1 MGLFRRKIPDFE
13 RNLIFEKDGE
23 RMIYQ
28 RTEIDARHFMDIFP
42 EGSKFYR
49 IPELPKIKFKANKV
63 QYSITDVRLLNE
75 NAVCTF
81 LNILNTVANEPGT
94 EEVTFKIGDDTNED
108 TVEIIT
114 DILMGI
120 SYTAKKGGKHGFESS
135 SSFLVTGVDRHEA
148 EDYKTITFK
157 LIKDHAQAI
166 YEYAQEHEQPN
177 LYELV
182 IAIEEKSREQ
192 IAAYV
197 KEHEEILNG

>member
-1 MGLFRRKIPDFE
+1 
-13 RNLIFEKDGE
+13 
-23 RMIYQ
+23 MIYQ
-28 RTEIDARHFMDIFP
+28 RTEIDARHFMGIFP

-75 NAVCTF
+75 NAVYTF
-81 LNILNTVANEPGT
+81 LNILNTVANEPDT
-94 EEVTFKIGDDTNED
+94 EEVTFKIEDDTNED

-135 SSFLVTGVDRHEA
+135 SRFLVTGVERHEA

>member
-1 MGLFRRKIPDFE
+1 MA
-13 RNLIFEKDGE
+13 NEKEGE

-81 LNILNTVANEPGT
+81 LNILNTVANEPDT
-94 EEVTFKIGDDTNED
+94 EEVTFKIEDDTNED

-135 SSFLVTGVDRHEA
+135 SSFLVAGVKRHET

-182 IAIEEKSREQ
+182 IAVEDKSRE
-192 IAAYV
+192 YMV
-197 KEHEEILNG
+197 EYLKEQEEILNGK

>member
-1 MGLFRRKIPDFE
+1 MA
-13 RNLIFEKDGE
+13 NEKEGE

-75 NAVCTF
+75 NAVYTF
-81 LNILNTVANEPGT
+81 LNIINTVANEPDT
-94 EEVTFKIGDDTNED
+94 EEVTFKIEDDTNED

-135 SSFLVTGVDRHEA
+135 SSFLVTGVERHEA

>member
-1 MGLFRRKIPDFE
+1 
-13 RNLIFEKDGE
+13 
-23 RMIYQ
+23 MIYQ

-81 LNILNTVANEPGT
+81 LNILNTVANEPDT
-94 EEVTFKIGDDTNED
+94 EEVTFKIEDDTNED

-166 YEYAQEHEQPN
+166 YEYAQEHEQLN